1 MQTKKMNLRDLQP
14 AEYNPRKD
22 LRPGDPEFESLKRSI
37 ETFGY
42 VEPIIFNVQTGHVV
56 GGHQRLKVLLDLGIE
71 EEEVVIV
78 DLHPNDEK
86 ALNVALNKISG
97 DWDMPKLKDIL
108 EALDTGAY
116 DVALTGFSMAEIEDI
131 MTQYTDAEEADDDF
145 DVEDTLD
152 SVGATPLTQPGDIYI
167 IANKHRLMCGDAT
180 KTSDVEAL
188 MDGQVAQ
195 LIVTDPPYNV
205 DYEGT
210 AGKILNDKQ
219 TDGAFREFLI
229 AAFRNMY
236 HASKPGAAAY
246 VFHADTE
253 GLNFRYA
260 FQNAGFDLRQCLVW
274 VKNALVLGRQ
284 DYQWRHE
291 PILYGWK
298 GGAAHYFTD
307 DRTNTTVI
315 EDEQPNLDKMKK
327 PELLA
332 YIKQYIRATE
342 EHTTI
347 LRENKPT
354 KSDEH
359 PTMKPVSLVGRLI
372 NNSSKIGWI
381 TLDLFGG
388 SGSTLMACEQ
398 LQRTCYTMELDPR
411 FCDVIVLRYL
421 AWCAD
426 KGHDAEVELI
436 RGGQRIPCPF
446 SETDE

>member
-86 ALNVALNKISG
+86 ALNIALNKISG

-116 DVALTGFSMAEIEDI
+116 DVTLTGFSMAEIEDI

-152 SVGATPLTQPGDIYI
+152 SVGKNPLTQPGDIYI
-167 IANKHRLMCGDAT
+167 IANKHRLMCGDA
-180 KTSDVEAL
+180 
-188 MDGQVAQ
+188 
-195 LIVTDPPYNV
+195 
-205 DYEGT
+205 
-210 AGKILNDKQ
+210 
-219 TDGAFREFLI
+219 
-229 AAFRNMY
+229 
-236 HASKPGAAAY
+236 SKPGAAAY
-246 VFHADTE
+246 VFHADSE

-388 SGSTLMACEQ
+388 SGSTLMDCEQ